1 MANPYSNLPSKSFWK
16 TAVSEKNAFNLENLY
31 EKKFEISRADRI
43 ATAGSCFAQ
52 HVGTNLRLRGF
63 NVVDVEPA
71 PSYLSAA
78 EARDGG
84 YGIYSARYGNVYTV
98 RQMLQ
103 LLTDARGATVRDED
117 FLLKNDRYI
126 DLLRPGTESAGYDSL
141 EEAKYNRLSHLE
153 HVVELFSGIDVFVF
167 TFGLTEAWINK
178 VSGTVYPICPDTL
191 TDTTSGNYRFHNFT
205 YDEII
210 GDFRALQALLRQSL
224 PELRFLLT
232 VSPVPLTATASKN
245 HVLVATTYSKAVLR
259 AVCGALEAESASV
272 DYFPSFEVITASLT
286 RGVFY
291 EPNLRA
297 VNPTGVSRAMAVFF
311 GEHDRNPPA
320 AAVGRPAATAAED
333 AEARKEDVVCEE
345 ILLEAFAR

>member
-78 EARDGG
+78 EARDSG

-141 EEAKYNRLSHLE
+141 DVA
-153 HVVELFSGIDVFVF
+153 HVE
-167 TFGLTEAWINK
+167 
-178 VSGTVYPICPDTL
+178 C
-191 TDTTSGNYRFHNFT
+191 FHRMH
-205 YDEII
+205 DC
-210 GDFRALQALLRQSL
+210 LQARAAHTVDRFGRHFVRQAGSDSRL
-224 PELRFLLT
+224 PGDVHAGTRLQY
-232 VSPVPLTATASKN
+232 TAK
-245 HVLVATTYSKAVLR
+245 HDVANLIDRHAR
-259 AVCGALEAESASV
+259 ARYRISDDNRAE
-272 DYFPSFEVITASLT
+272 F
-286 RGVFY
+286 
-291 EPNLRA
+291 
-297 VNPTGVSRAMAVFF
+297 SR
-311 GEHDRNPPA
+311 
-320 AAVGRPAATAAED
+320 
-333 AEARKEDVVCEE
+333 
-345 ILLEAFAR
+345 